1 MKPHR
6 AKTIVSLI
14 ACLALVVLVAACDAS
29 DYSDDGVPDDIGAT
43 ETAYVPDAF
52 GENNHCYWVLDPRE
66 AVTLLASGACL
77 HGWVAWQMPPAWHY
91 MYFQYY
97 SSPTYYNHYIPQD
110 RRTYYSKTVI
120 VQYEKAHGSDI
131 AKYRGKAKYK
141 KVVVKTSTKTKTKTT
156 TRSQGKTRTTTRT
169 KVSSTRSTTKT
180 STTRSSRSRGR

>member
-1 MKPHR
+1 LKTHR

-97 SSPTYYNHYIPQD
+97 SSPLYYNHYIPQD

-131 AKYRGKAKYK
+131 AKYSSRAKYK
-141 KVVVKTSTKTKTKTT
+141 KVVVKTSTKTKT
-156 TRSQGKTRTTTRT
+156 TRSQGKTSTTTRT
-169 KVSSTRSTTKT
+169 KVSSTSSTTKT
-180 STTRSSRSRGR
+180 ITTRSSGGRGR